1 MQPMQAYLT
10 VLVLVDEANMTIAA
24 RRFQRRVDWLALR
37 KFLAD
42 PDEGRRLIEMV
53 MYVGLPPNHPN
64 YRDKREKRQRFIR
77 WLEQNGFLV
86 VIKEGVPKDVDDG
99 TYKANVDVVMA
110 IDAMDLALS
119 IRPDIVVL
127 VTGDSDFAYLA
138 TQLRRRGMV
147 VEIASDPQSQ
157 SETLR
162 FSANGVIDL
171 TDVID
176 DFPALSGQLA
186 PAIGGTDIFDDE

>member
-1 MQPMQAYLT
+1 MQTMQSYLS
-10 VLVLVDEANMTIAA
+10 VLVLVDEANMTSAA
-24 RRFQRRVDWLALR
+24 RRFQRRVDWLTLR

-53 MYVGLPPNHPN
+53 MYVGLPPNLSN
-64 YRDKREKRQRFIR
+64 YRDRREKKQRYIR
-77 WLEQNGFLV
+77 WLEHSGFLV
-86 VIKEGVPKDVDDG
+86 VTKEGVPKDVEDG
-99 TYKANVDVVMA
+99 TYKSNVDVVMA

-138 TQLRRRGMV
+138 TQLRRRGII
-147 VEIASDPQSQ
+147 VEVASDPQSQ

-162 FSANGVIDL
+162 NSANGVIDL
-171 TDVID
+171 TEIID
-176 DFPALSGQLA
+176 DFPSLSGEVA
-186 PAIGGTDIFDDE
+186 PTIGGIDIFDDE